1 MKKVKGILVVL
12 MAAGCVAAL
21 AEKEAC
27 PQFGN
32 DRGNKRDEEF
42 RNKRESENRRGG
54 PGEEQSHRPGGPGGP
69 GGGGMIE
76 RFINNPEIAEKLDM
90 SEEQV
95 EQMHKIAE
103 RMRERQME
111 LMEAMKNSGRR
122 QAECMTAETVN
133 QEEVMASIEESGRIQ
148 TEMAKLKARELLAL
162 QEILTPEQREKV
174 RNMREKMQEHMRRKD
189 DRGEEGD
196 RERRGG
202 EQFGDREKRGGEES
216 GDRDREQME
225 RKKEMMEKHKDQIMQ
240 RRKEWEQRR
249 KEEEKRERDR
259 RADEEKQIQL

>member
-12 MAAGCVAAL
+12 LAAGFVAAL
-21 AEKEAC
+21 AEKESR

-32 DRGNKRDEEF
+32 DRDRGNKREEEF
-42 RNKRESENRRGG
+42 RNKREGENRRGG

-76 RFINNPEIAEKLDM
+76 RFINNPEIAEKLGLAD
-90 SEEQV
+90 EQV
-95 EQMHKIAE
+95 EQMRKIAE
-103 RMRERQME
+103 SMRARQME

-133 QEEVMASIEESGRIQ
+133 EDKVMAAIEESGRIQ
-148 TEMAKLKARELLAL
+148 TEMAKLKAQELLAL
-162 QEILTPEQREKV
+162 QKILTPEQREKV
-174 RNMREKMQEHMRRKD
+174 KNMREKMQEKMQEHMRRGD
-189 DRGEEGD
+189 DRGEE
-196 RERRGG
+196 
-202 EQFGDREKRGGEES
+202 GDREKRGGEES

-225 RKKEMMEKHKDQIMQ
+225 RRKEMMEKHKDQIMQ

-249 KEEEKRERDR
+249 KEDEQRERDR
-259 RADEEKQIQL
+259 RAEEEKQIQL